1 MEKGDSIPLNT
12 INESKGRLKALEKK
26 SDEILD
32 KLTELSNEY
41 NLLKEEIIELKS
53 IIYFSDT
60 NVSVLWDKLK

>member
-12 INESKGRLKALEKK
+12 INESKERLKALEKK

>member
-1 MEKGDSIPLNT
+1 MEKGDSILLNT
-12 INESKGRLKALEKK
+12 INESKERLKALEKK